1 MGANEMADQ
10 VFDTLCGLDVYFDT
24 AYVLRNMSKETFQKM
39 LLKHG
44 EDKILFAS
52 DSPWSSMSGDVR
64 IIKEY
69 GLDSKTENKIF
80 YENAKKL
87 LGI

>member
-10 VFDTLCGLDVYFDT
+10 VIDTLCGLDVYFDT
-24 AYVLRNMSKETFQKM
+24 AYVLRNMSKETFLRM
-39 LLKHG
+39 LSKHG

-52 DSPWSSMSGDVR
+52 DSPWSSIGGDVK

-69 GLDSKTENKIF
+69 GLPEKTENKIF
-80 YENAKKL
+80 YENAAEL